1 MGPIFIDRRDLMRPY
16 ILFAATAAILL
27 ALAAGDRP
35 VIADAPQAVTV
46 TNFPEV
52 QQISGRV
59 VVSEPIPQT
68 RFETRKAIVAPSELS
83 DTAHLTDAGTLET
96 AGFTHVTLSLS
107 GLLQGSAQAGAVG
120 VVLVPDVPEVT
131 TALRTHGVLQLGLRA
146 EARITPAPA
155 GLFSSETATFR
166 LGFPRYRV
174 LLYNGTQKSAETTV
188 YAYLSTS

>member
-1 MGPIFIDRRDLMRPY
+1 
-16 ILFAATAAILL
+16 
-27 ALAAGDRP
+27 
-35 VIADAPQAVTV
+35 VADAPQAVTV

-52 QQISGRV
+52 QQISGRI

-68 RFETRKAIVAPSELS
+68 RFETKKALVTPAPLS
-83 DTAHLTDAGTLET
+83 DTTHLTDAGTIDA

-131 TALRTHGVLQLGLRA
+131 GALRTYGVLQLGLRA
-146 EARITPAPA
+146 EAAVIPSQA
-155 GLFSSETATFR
+155 GLFSTEPATFR

-174 LLYNGTQKSAETTV
+174 LLYNATQKSAETTV
-188 YAYLSTS
+188 YVYLSTS